1 MQALAFF
8 LACLFVCGHSMPED
22 LRVDYLVA
30 PTIDNPEPR
39 FSWRT
44 PSVGPARAQMQAG
57 YRLTVTESG
66 SSNNMLFDSGPIQS
80 NQSTFVTAAL
90 AGKLKSNTRCT
101 ANQSLSLLPCLCL
114 CEFGFPPPASVS
126 TLSFQT
132 CFNTG
137 TNGQSASMALPQ
149 LALRSPLG

>member
-1 MQALAFF
+1 MGKTPTSNNKVMQALAFF

-90 AGKLKSNTRCT
+90 AGKLKSNTRYQWTVSVDGSAPVGSSFATGLNPQTVLNKPPRCAQT
-101 ANQSLSLLPCLCL
+101 SKCLP
-114 CEFGFPPPASVS
+114 
-126 TLSFQT
+126 
-132 CFNTG
+132 
-137 TNGQSASMALPQ
+137 
-149 LALRSPLG
+149 